1 MKKIEERVLGLLR
14 TYGRETVAAACD
26 ELVEKT
32 RAAVKKAVSA
42 WPAGTYRAERGVDRD
57 GTTDRTV
64 WLRLS
69 LTIKPEE
76 GLLVFDFSDSDR
88 EVDFINLT
96 IGRAWAAI
104 TCAVAWTLPSGI
116 PRNQGLI
123 DCIRIITK
131 KGTVIDPVYPATSGG
146 QVVTAGVITECALVA
161 FGQAVP
167 KETSAL
173 WTRHLNPKFSGK
185 RRDRIDPRTG
195 SIQYFDIAGFMSD
208 GGNGAIYG
216 YDGTD
221 SFTPYNA
228 AGAVL
233 KAPVEVEEWEAP
245 LRWLRYEFLTD
256 ATGHGRWRGG
266 LGTHVEILHTYDP
279 EIYQPHDTMVMT
291 GAFDGEKFGALGLL
305 GGNEGKTHRMGIIRR
320 GRKVKLQT
328 MSSAYLE
335 PGDLVWTKSGG
346 GGGVGDPLDRE
357 VESVR
362 SDLMNGYIS
371 HKTARTIYGVEIDP
385 ETFVVDDEAT
395 RGLRE
400 KLKKKGRGV
409 SPRMH
414 DAV

>member
-1 MKKIEERVLGLLR
+1 
-14 TYGRETVAAACD
+14 
-26 ELVEKT
+26 
-32 RAAVKKAVSA
+32 
-42 WPAGTYRAERGVDRD
+42 VDWD

-64 WLRLS
+64 WLRLE
-69 LTIKPEE
+69 LTIKPDE
-76 GLLVFDFSDSDR
+76 GLLLFDFSKSDP

-195 SIQYFDIAGFMSD
+195 SVQYFDVAGFMSD

-245 LRWLRYEFLTD
+245 LRWLRYSFLTD
-256 ATGHGRWRGG
+256 ATGHGQWRGG
-266 LGTHVEILHTYDP
+266 LGTHVEIVHTSAP
-279 EIYQPHDTMVMT
+279 QIYQPHDTMVMT
-291 GAFDGEKFGALGLL
+291 GAFDGEKFGALGLME
-305 GGNEGKTHRMGIIRR
+305 GGDGKTHKMGIIRKGKR
-320 GRKVKLQT
+320 VRLRT
-328 MSSAYLE
+328 MSSAYLK
-335 PGDLVWTKSGG
+335 PGDIVWTKSGG
-346 GGGVGDPLDRE
+346 GGGVGDPLERE
-357 VESVR
+357 IEKVR
-362 SDLMNGYIS
+362 WDLMNEYIS
-371 HKTARTIYGVEIDP
+371 HRIAKNVYGVVIDP
-385 ETFVVDDEAT
+385 ETFVADYEKTKV
-395 RGLRE
+395 LRE
-400 KLKKKGRGV
+400 KLKEQKRKKRTERSEIG
-409 SPRMH
+409 
-414 DAV
+414 